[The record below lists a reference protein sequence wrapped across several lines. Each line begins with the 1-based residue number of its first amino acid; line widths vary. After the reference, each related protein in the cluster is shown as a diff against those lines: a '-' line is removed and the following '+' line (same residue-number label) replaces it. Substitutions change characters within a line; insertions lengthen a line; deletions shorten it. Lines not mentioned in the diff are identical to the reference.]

1 MSKGHPQVSAP
12 EQHAAASR
20 KTARPEA
27 AAKSGPTTPAASAPG
42 ERRYRPE
49 VQGLRALAVVLVV
62 LYHVWLGRVSGGVDI
77 FLLISAFLLTGSFVR
92 KAETGRALAL
102 GRYWLHLFKRLLPA
116 VVVVLL
122 AVLTAAASLL
132 PASAWQDVIGQAWS
146 SLFYVQNWTLANN
159 AVDYLAA
166 DHSAASP
173 LQHFWSLSIQ
183 GQVFI
188 LWPLIFAAA
197 LPAAKL
203 LRRSYRSVLAVIFG
217 TIFAASLVF
226 SIWETSTN
234 QAYAY
239 FDTRTRL
246 WEFALGSLLAL
257 ALPYLQLD
265 RRLRIVLGWVGVAA
279 MLSCGIILQVQQ
291 QFPGYLALWP
301 TLAAAMIITAGDT
314 GSSRGADRWLKAKPL
329 VKLGDNSYALYL
341 WHWPVLVFWLV
352 ASGQQNAGIV
362 DGAVVIAVSLVLA
375 VLTTKLVEGPLRGWS
390 WPEAASWRSAVVL
403 AASFAVAAAP
413 LAGWQAKVT
422 ADAEAVRLQSIADNP
437 GALALDPAFEFAAST
452 SALVK
457 PSPAD
462 MDQEWAQLDESCGA
476 DFAPADD
483 SVLADSCKQI
493 GSAEGARK
501 TIVVLGDSHS
511 MQWSAALRPI
521 ALANDWHVVTV
532 LKMGCRYGDEDPERS
547 PECNT
552 FNQAARD
559 YVLDKAPDAVFT
571 VASVTKES
579 RPDEML
585 AGGYDEGVR
594 GFAEAGISVLAMR
607 DNPRFEFDMF
617 KCLEANGFAAD
628 ACQVPRGDVLADVS
642 PLEGLEERIPGV
654 QVLDMSDLLCVD
666 GTCPGIIGNVIVY
679 KDHDHLN
686 RTYMET
692 TSHVLAER
700 ILEATGWDGTTVPE
714 SA

>member
-1 MSKGHPQVSAP
+1 
-12 EQHAAASR
+12 
-20 KTARPEA
+20 
-27 AAKSGPTTPAASAPG
+27 
-42 ERRYRPE
+42 
-49 VQGLRALAVVLVV
+49 VVLVV
-62 LYHVWLGRVSGGVDI
+62 VYHVWLGRVSGGVDI

-92 KAETGRALAL
+92 KAEAGRALAL

-122 AVLTAAASLL
+122 AALAAAAVLL
-132 PASAWQDVIGQAWS
+132 PSSEWQGLIGQAWS

-173 LQHFWSLSIQ
+173 LQHFWSLSVQ

-188 LWPLIFAAA
+188 LWPLIFAAV
-197 LPAAKL
+197 LPLAKIL
-203 LRRSYRSVLAVIFG
+203 GRSYRSVLAGVFG
-217 TIFAASLVF
+217 AVFAASLAF
-226 SIWETSTN
+226 SIWETSAN

-257 ALPYLQLD
+257 ALPYLHLG
-265 RRLRIVLGWVGVAA
+265 RRARIVLGWAGVAA

-301 TLAAAMIITAGDT
+301 TLAAAMIIVAGDT
-314 GSSRGADRWLKAKPL
+314 GSRGGADRWLKAKPL

-352 ASGQQNAGIV
+352 ASGQQNAGLI
-362 DGAVVIAVSLVLA
+362 DGAAVILVSLLLA

-390 WPEAASWRSAVVL
+390 WPQAASWRSAVVL
-403 AASFAVAAAP
+403 AASFAVVAAP
-413 LAGWQAKVT
+413 LAGWQAKVQ
-422 ADAEAVRLQSIADNP
+422 ADAEAVRQQGIADNP

-457 PSPAD
+457 PSPSD
-462 MDQEWAQLDESCGA
+462 MDQEWAQLDEACGEE
-476 DFAPADD
+476 FAPAPD
-483 SVLADSCKQI
+483 SVIADSCKQI
-493 GSAEGARK
+493 GPSEGAAK
-501 TIVVLGDSHS
+501 TIVVLGDSHA

-521 ALANDWHVVTV
+521 ALANDWHVITI
-532 LKMGCRYGDEDPERS
+532 LKMGCRYGAEDPERS
-547 PECNT
+547 EDCNT
-552 FNQAARD
+552 FNQAAGE
-559 YVLDKAPDAVFT
+559 YVMERLPDAVFT

-579 RPDEML
+579 RPDEVL
-585 AGGYDEGVR
+585 AGGYDDGVR

-617 KCLEANGFAAD
+617 KCLEANELSTE
-628 ACQVPRGDVLADVS
+628 ACHVPRSQLLAEVS
-642 PLEGLEERIPGV
+642 PLAGLEERIPGV
-654 QVLDMSDLLCVD
+654 RTLDMSDQFCFED
-666 GTCPGIIGNVIVY
+666 ACPGIIGNVIVY

-700 ILEATGWDGTTVPE
+700 ILEATGWEGITTAGTT
-714 SA
+714 

>member
-1 MSKGHPQVSAP
+1 MSKGRPQVSAS
-12 EQHAAASR
+12 EQHAAAS
-20 KTARPEA
+20 PA
-27 AAKSGPTTPAASAPG
+27 ANSPAASSESGAKPPKASADN
-42 ERRYRPE
+42 RRYRPE
-49 VQGLRALAVVLVV
+49 VQGLRALAVLLVV
-62 LYHVWLGRVSGGVDI
+62 VYHVWLGRVSGGVDI

-92 KAETGRALAL
+92 KAEAGRALAL

-122 AVLTAAASLL
+122 AVLTAAAFLL
-132 PASAWQDVIGQAWS
+132 PASSWPDVIGQSWS

-173 LQHFWSLSIQ
+173 LQHFWSLSVQ

-197 LPAAKL
+197 LPVAKL
-203 LRRSYRSVLAVIFG
+203 FRRSYRSVLAVIFG
-217 TIFAASLVF
+217 AIFAASLVF
-226 SIWETSTN
+226 SIWETNTN

-257 ALPYLQLD
+257 ALPYLRLS
-265 RRLRIVLGWVGVAA
+265 RRLRILLGWVGVAA

-314 GSSRGADRWLKAKPL
+314 GSSRGADRLLKAKPL

-341 WHWPVLVFWLV
+341 WHWPILVFWLV
-352 ASGQQNAGIV
+352 ASGQENAGII
-362 DGAVVIAVSLVLA
+362 DGAVVIAVSLLLA
-375 VLTTKLVEGPLRGWS
+375 VLTTKLVESPLRGWS

-403 AASFAVAAAP
+403 AASFAVVAAP

-422 ADAEAVRLQSIADNP
+422 SDAEAVRLQSIADNP
-437 GALALDPAFEFAAST
+437 GALALDPSFEFAAST

-462 MDQEWAQLDESCGA
+462 MDQEWAQLDESCDA
-476 DFAPADD
+476 DFAPAED

-493 GSAEGARK
+493 GSAEGATK
-501 TIVVLGDSHS
+501 TIVVLGDSHA

-521 ALANDWHVVTV
+521 ALANDWHVITV
-532 LKMGCRYGDEDPERS
+532 LKMGCRYGGEDPDRS
-547 PECNT
+547 PECNA
-552 FNQAARD
+552 FNQAAGE
-559 YVLDKAPDAVFT
+559 YVLEKMPDAVFT
-571 VASVTKES
+571 VASVTKQS

-594 GFAEAGISVLAMR
+594 GFAEAGIPVLAMR

-617 KCLEANGFAAD
+617 KCLESNGFATD
-628 ACQVPRGDVLADVS
+628 ACLMPRSELLAEVS
-642 PLEGLEERIPGV
+642 PLDGLEERIPGV
-654 QVLDMSDLLCVD
+654 KTLDMTDQLCIE

-679 KDHDHLN
+679 KDHGFN
-686 RTYMET
+686 R
-692 TSHVLAER
+692 V
-700 ILEATGWDGTTVPE
+700 D
-714 SA
+714 

>member
-1 MSKGHPQVSAP
+1 MSAP
-12 EQHAAASR
+12 QQDAAASR
-20 KTARPEA
+20 TAVPSGSA
-27 AAKSGPTTPAASAPG
+27 ALPRSADG

-62 LYHVWLGRVSGGVDI
+62 VYHVWLGRVSGGVDI

-92 KAETGRALAL
+92 KAEAGRALAL

-122 AVLTAAASLL
+122 AALAAAAVLL
-132 PASAWQDVIGQAWS
+132 PASDWPGLIGQAWS
-146 SLFYVQNWTLANN
+146 SLFYLQNWTLANN

-173 LQHFWSLSIQ
+173 LQHFWSLSVQ

-188 LWPLIFAAA
+188 LWPLIFAAV
-197 LPAAKL
+197 LPLAKV
-203 LRRSYRSVLAVIFG
+203 LRRSYRSVLAAVFG
-217 TIFAASLVF
+217 AVFAASLAF
-226 SIWETSTN
+226 SVWETGTN

-257 ALPYLQLD
+257 ALPYLHLG
-265 RRLRIVLGWVGVAA
+265 RRLRIALGWTGVAA

-301 TLAAAMIITAGDT
+301 TLAAAMIIAAGDT
-314 GSSRGADRWLKAKPL
+314 GSRSGAVRWLTAKPL
-329 VKLGDNSYALYL
+329 VMLGDNSYALYL
-341 WHWPVLVFWLV
+341 WHWPVLVFWLL
-352 ASGQQNAGIV
+352 ASGQQNAGLF
-362 DGAVVIAVSLVLA
+362 DGAAVILVSLVLA

-390 WPEAASWRSAVVL
+390 WPQAASWRSAVVL

-413 LAGWQAKVT
+413 LAGWQAKVE
-422 ADAEAVRLQSIADNP
+422 ADAEAVRQQSIADNP
-437 GALALDPAFEFAAST
+437 GALALDPSFEFAAST

-457 PSPAD
+457 PAPSD
-462 MDQEWAQLDESCGA
+462 MDQEWAQLDQACDAE
-476 DFAPADD
+476 FAPAPD

-493 GSAEGARK
+493 GSAGGAAK

-521 ALANDWHVVTV
+521 ALANDWHVITV
-532 LKMGCRYGDEDPERS
+532 LKMGCRYGAADPERS
-547 PECNT
+547 EDCNT
-552 FNQAARD
+552 FNQAAGE
-559 YVLDKAPDAVFT
+559 YALEQMPDAVFT

-579 RPDEML
+579 RPDETL
-585 AGGYDEGVR
+585 AGGYDDGVR
-594 GFAEAGISVLAMR
+594 GFAEAGITVLAMR
-607 DNPRFEFDMF
+607 DNPRFDFDMF
-617 KCLEANGFAAD
+617 KCLEANGLSTE
-628 ACQVPRGDVLADVS
+628 ACHVPRSELLAEVS
-642 PLEGLEERIPGV
+642 PLTGLEERVPGV
-654 QVLDMSDLLCVD
+654 QVLDMSDQFCFAD
-666 GTCPGIIGNVIVY
+666 ACPGIIGNVIVY

-692 TSHVLAER
+692 TSHVLAGR
-700 ILEATGWDGTTVPE
+700 ILEATGWEGITTAGTT
-714 SA
+714 